1 MPFSSDHL
9 DELNLL
15 SLFDTH
21 SLQNGIKVHSH
32 EAPTSMVEAARRL
45 YKKGLITQ
53 VDGGYLTD
61 LGFEAMEHAL
71 KLLGI
76 LSTQPTMDI
85 H

>member
-1 MPFSSDHL
+1 
-9 DELNLL
+9 
-15 SLFDTH
+15 
-21 SLQNGIKVHSH
+21 
-32 EAPTSMVEAARRL
+32 MVEAARRL